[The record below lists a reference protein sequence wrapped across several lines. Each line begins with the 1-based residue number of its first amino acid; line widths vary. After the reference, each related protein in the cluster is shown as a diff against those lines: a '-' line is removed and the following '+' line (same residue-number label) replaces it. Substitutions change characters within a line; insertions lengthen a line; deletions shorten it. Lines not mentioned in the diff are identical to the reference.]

1 MVLQVC
7 HQRLIFADFP
17 SLWDTEGEQEKNCLV
32 LFFVLHYFLICIK
45 NISNIKMLT
54 QKNSKI
60 KNSSKC
66 AYNNQVSTL
75 TCPFPS
81 SLKKEKTKTL
91 LQPLE
96 WNTLEEKRDESEPYF
111 SLNAKIPM
119 IHSEVQQQ
127 ATWFNLFIISKLLM
141 REMLIKFS
149 FLYI

>member
-1 MVLQVC
+1 MCVQ
-7 HQRLIFADFP
+7 QP
-17 SLWDTEGEQEKNCLV
+17 SFHPD
-32 LFFVLHYFLICIK
+32 
-45 NISNIKMLT
+45 M
-54 QKNSKI
+54 
-60 KNSSKC
+60 
-66 AYNNQVSTL
+66 
-75 TCPFPS
+75 PFPQS
-81 SLKKEKTKTL
+81 TEKREEKTL

-149 FLYI
+149 FLNI